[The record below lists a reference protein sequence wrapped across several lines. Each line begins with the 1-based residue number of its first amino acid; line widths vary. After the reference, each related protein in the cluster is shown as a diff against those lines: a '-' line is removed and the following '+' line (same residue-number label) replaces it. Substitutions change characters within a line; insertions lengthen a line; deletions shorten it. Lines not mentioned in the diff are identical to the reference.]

1 MSVGSARTAA
11 APATDTAVA
20 GRRVA
25 VLNWKDPWHPDA
37 GGAEVYAW
45 QVARDL
51 VTAGAEVTF
60 VTARPDGQR
69 ADEVRDGIR
78 IIRVGG
84 RWSIYPRVLG
94 WLARRRRQFDAVV
107 DCQNGIPFFSPA
119 VLPAD
124 VPVVCVI
131 HHVHDRQFRLYFGPI
146 IGRFGAWLEGP
157 VARRVYRRGVTLAVS
172 PSTAVAVRDR
182 LRWAGPVVVVP
193 NGADASSPPAG
204 GGARDVQP
212 RLVCV
217 GRVTRHKRV
226 DLVLDAV
233 DQLRAQRPDL
243 RLDIVGGGPDV
254 ATIRRQVDE
263 RGLTDVVTVH
273 GHLPSAERDALL
285 GTAWLHVAGSWGE
298 GWGLVVVE
306 AAAAGL
312 PTVAF
317 DVDGLRDAV
326 RPGRTGWLVSEGEDP
341 ASNLAAGLDRALNCL
356 AVPAE
361 ADRMAAEC
369 RQWSG
374 AFRWAD
380 TGQRVRAVLGDLL
393 TPRAVPWTAGNACLV
408 VRTDQPERLL
418 ARVAPSCRRRDTSRS
433 TSAVSGSWCREQTRR
448 RCGGC
453 WSGRASEMTTS
464 ASGTPARTNC
474 SPEFRYG
481 SADRLVDRSSRPR
494 HTVRHGVP
502 GGVAP
507 A

>member
-1 MSVGSARTAA
+1 MSVGHSPAAA
-11 APATDTAVA
+11 APTTDAVVA
-20 GRRVA
+20 GRRIA

-51 VTAGAEVTF
+51 VSAGAEVTF
-60 VTARPDGQR
+60 VTARPDGQPG
-69 ADEVRDGIR
+69 DETRDGIR
-78 IIRVGG
+78 IVRVGG

-131 HHVHDRQFRLYFGPI
+131 HHVHDRQFRLYFGPLV
-146 IGRFGAWLEGP
+146 GRFGAWLEGP

-193 NGADASSPPAG
+193 NGADAATPPVVDG
-204 GGARDVQP
+204 GVRDARP
-212 RLVCV
+212 RVVCV

-243 RLDIVGGGPDV
+243 RLDVVGGGPDV
-254 ATIRRQVDE
+254 ATIRRQVAE
-263 RGLTDVVTVH
+263 RGLADVVTVH
-273 GHLPSAERDALL
+273 GHLPAAERDALL
-285 GTAWLHVAGSWGE
+285 ASAWLHVSGSWGE

-326 RPGRTGWLVSEGEDP
+326 RPGRTGWLVGEGDDP
-341 ASNLAAGLDRALNCL
+341 AGSLAVGLDRALDSL
-356 AVPAE
+356 AAPAE
-361 ADRMAAEC
+361 AERMAAEC
-369 RQWSG
+369 RQWSA

-393 TPRAVPWTAGNACLV
+393 APRRVPWAARNASLL
-408 VRTDQPERLL
+408 VRTDQPESLL
-418 ARVAPSCRRRDTSRS
+418 ARVSPLLPYTRHVATDEHGLWILVPAAAPAAVRQVLVEAGVDPAHISERD
-433 TSAVSGSWCREQTRR
+433 
-448 RCGGC
+448 
-453 WSGRASEMTTS
+453 
-464 ASGTPARTNC
+464 ASGDELLT
-474 SPEFRYG
+474 
-481 SADRLVDRSSRPR
+481 
-494 HTVRHGVP
+494 GVP
-502 GGVAP
+502 VRQC
-507 A
+507 

>member
-1 MSVGSARTAA
+1 MSVGPSRTAA
-11 APATDTAVA
+11 APSTDTTVA

-51 VTAGAEVTF
+51 VTAGAQVTF
-60 VTARPDGQR
+60 VTARPAGQLG
-69 ADEVRDGIR
+69 DEIRDGIR
-78 IIRVGG
+78 IVRVGG
-84 RWSIYPRVLG
+84 RWTIYPRVLA

-107 DCQNGIPFFSPA
+107 DCQNGIPFFSPG

-131 HHVHDRQFRLYFGPI
+131 HHVHDRQFRLYFGPVV
-146 IGRFGAWLEGP
+146 GRFGAWLEGP
-157 VARRVYRRGVTLAVS
+157 VARWVYRRAVTLAVS

-193 NGADASSPPAG
+193 NGADASPPAAG
-204 GGARDVQP
+204 GRARDTRP
-212 RLVCV
+212 RVVCV

-233 DQLRAQRPDL
+233 DQLRAKRPDL

-263 RGLTDVVTVH
+263 RGLSDTVTVH
-273 GHLPSAERDALL
+273 GHLPTAERDALL
-285 GTAWLHVAGSWGE
+285 AAAWLHVSASWGE

-312 PTVAF
+312 PTLAF

-326 RPGRTGWLVSEGEDP
+326 RPGRTGWLVDEGDNP
-341 ASNLAAGLDRALNCL
+341 AHGLAAGLDSALDAL

-361 ADRMAAEC
+361 AARMATEC
-369 RQWSG
+369 RQWSD

-380 TGQRVRAVLGDLL
+380 TGRRVRAVLGDLL
-393 TPRAVPWTAGNACLV
+393 EPRAVPWAAGNAALV
-408 VRTDQPERLL
+408 VRTDEPESLL
-418 ARVAPSCRRRDTSRS
+418 ARVAPLLPYTRHVAVDERGLWILVPGADPAAVRQLLLGAGVEAKDISERD
-433 TSAVSGSWCREQTRR
+433 ASGDELLTGVPVR
-448 RCGGC
+448 RC
-453 WSGRASEMTTS
+453 
-464 ASGTPARTNC
+464 
-474 SPEFRYG
+474 
-481 SADRLVDRSSRPR
+481 
-494 HTVRHGVP
+494 
-502 GGVAP
+502 
-507 A
+507 